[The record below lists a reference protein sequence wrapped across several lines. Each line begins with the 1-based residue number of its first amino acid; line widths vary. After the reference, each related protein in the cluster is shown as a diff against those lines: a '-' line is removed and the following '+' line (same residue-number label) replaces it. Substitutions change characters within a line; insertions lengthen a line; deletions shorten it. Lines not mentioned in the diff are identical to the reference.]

1 MIQLNCTVLYSHFE
15 LFHCVLWLSESV
27 LGKKS
32 LVYKYY
38 SAIILQWKVQHSNKV
53 HDNIDKNTY
62 HIPKYFLNLVKVK
75 QVHLMLFIPIFHW
88 ISLLIMCNVK
98 YHSKRAIV
106 YKILI
111 TICKFFPLWKHHII
125 YLKSVI
131 KCKILIS

>member
-53 HDNIDKNTY
+53 HDIDKNTY
-62 HIPKYFLNLVKVK
+62 HILKYFLNLVKVK
-75 QVHLMLFIPIFHW
+75 QVHLMLFIHIFHW
-88 ISLLIMCNVK
+88 ISLLIICNVK

-106 YKILI
+106 YKILMI
-111 TICKFFPLWKHHII
+111 FCKISPLWMHPII
-125 YLKSVI
+125 YLKGVI
-131 KCKILIS
+131 KCKILISL